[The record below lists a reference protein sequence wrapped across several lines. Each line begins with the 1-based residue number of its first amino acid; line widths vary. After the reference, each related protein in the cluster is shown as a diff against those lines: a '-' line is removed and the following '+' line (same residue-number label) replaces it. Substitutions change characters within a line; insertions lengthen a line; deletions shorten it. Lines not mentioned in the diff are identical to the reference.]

1 MPEGAK
7 AMGGLRTAGPA
18 AKRRSMANPALRLG
32 LIAFS
37 YLVLIFMVLPMMTV
51 IASSFTSTNFVKFP
65 PLGFSFKWYVA
76 AMQDETLS
84 YTLLVSLGLGTAC
97 AVLST
102 ILGFLAACGLAM
114 GRFPGR
120 EAVTTFFMSPLMVPV
135 IVLGT
140 AMLQFFAALGLL
152 DTVSGVLMGHMLV
165 GVPYA
170 IRLVGVSLD
179 GFEWDLYRAARN
191 LGASEFTA
199 IRRVVLP
206 AAYSGI
212 AAGATFAFIMSF
224 DEVTIS
230 LFTTG
235 TKVQTLPV
243 TIYRTVEYS
252 YEPVIAA
259 ASSITIA
266 IAALALIAVFGSLG
280 IERVFGVE
288 EDR

>member
-1 MPEGAK
+1 MPSGVK
-7 AMGGLRTAGPA
+7 TMIVQRTSGGRKSVGKPLRIA
-18 AKRRSMANPALRLG
+18 

-37 YLVLIFMVLPMMTV
+37 YLVLVFMLLPMMTV
-51 IASSFTSTNFVKFP
+51 IASSVTSTNFVKFP
-65 PLGFSFKWYVA
+65 PVGFSLKWYVA
-76 AMQDETLS
+76 AIQDETLS
-84 YTLLVSLGLGTAC
+84 YALLVSLGLGMAC

-102 ILGFLAACGLAM
+102 IIGFLAACGLAM

-120 EAVTTFFMSPLMVPV
+120 EALTTFFMSPLMVPV

-140 AMLQFFAALGLL
+140 AMLQFLAGLGLL
-152 DTVSGVLMGHMLV
+152 DTITGVLMGHMLV

-179 GFEWDLYRAARN
+179 GFDWDLYRAARN
-191 LGASEFTA
+191 LGASELSA
-199 IRRVVLP
+199 ITRVVLP
-206 AAYSGI
+206 SAYSGI

-259 ASSITIA
+259 ASSITIG
-266 IAALALIAVFGSLG
+266 IAALALIAIFGSLG

>member
-1 MPEGAK
+1 MRNGTEAKPIDPPQGA
-7 AMGGLRTAGPA
+7 AVRRRTMG
-18 AKRRSMANPALRLG
+18 NPALRIG

-37 YLVLIFMVLPMMTV
+37 YLVLVFMVLPMLTV
-51 IASSFTSTNFVKFP
+51 IASSFTSTNFVRFP
-65 PLGFSFKWYVA
+65 PIGFSFKWFVA
-76 AMQDETLS
+76 VAQDETLS
-84 YTLLVSLGLGTAC
+84 YTLLVSLGLGALC

-102 ILGFLAACGLAM
+102 ILGFFTACSLAM

-120 EAVTTFFMSPLMVPV
+120 NALTTFFMSPLMVPV

-140 AMLQFFAALGLL
+140 AMLQFFAGLGLL
-152 DTVSGVLMGHMLV
+152 DTVIGVLLGHMLV
-165 GVPYA
+165 AVPYA
-170 IRLVGVSLD
+170 IRLVGVSLE
-179 GFEWDLYRAARN
+179 GFDWDLYRAARN
-191 LGASEFTA
+191 LGAPEVTA
-199 IRRVVLP
+199 ITKVVLP
-206 AAYSGI
+206 STYSGI
-212 AAGATFAFIMSF
+212 VAGATFAFIMSF

-235 TKVQTLPV
+235 TRVQTLPV

-266 IAALALIAVFGSLG
+266 IAALALIAIFGSLG